1 MISRLN
7 YMQGI
12 SFKEDH
18 ISQIPALQLLQKFG
32 YTYLTPDEALAMRG
46 GKTSNVLLEDVLRNQ
61 LRRINSI
68 RVNRNK
74 EELFSEQNIENG
86 VLAMRNI
93 PMEGGYL
100 SGNEAV
106 YNLLTLGKAFEQS
119 IDGDKK
125 SYTMRFI
132 DWEHP
137 ERNVFHVAEEFAVTR
152 TGMADTYR
160 PDIVLFVNGIPLV
173 VIECKR
179 PDIKAALDQAISQHL
194 RNQKDDGIRS
204 LYLYS
209 ALLLS
214 IGNSYGAY
222 ATTGTPAK
230 FWTKWKEM
238 FLTEKEEAEHIQQL
252 NCLVNTP
259 LDEKRKAHLFSDR
272 FRYVRAYFDA
282 MEQERVLPTEQDL
295 YLFGLCRPERLL
307 DLIHNFTIYDGGIK
321 KLARYQQYFTV
332 KEITERVKTL
342 DHGKRRGGVVWH
354 TQGSGKS
361 LTMVLLAQAI
371 AQAKEILNP
380 RIVMVTDRTDLDSQ
394 ITNTFK
400 KCGREVINATTGTHL
415 VELLESK
422 TDAIITTVINK
433 FETAVKRIK
442 HPLTDPNIFI
452 LIDEAHRSQ
461 YKEMAIKM
469 DKVLPNACKIAFTGT
484 PLMKKEKNTA
494 NTFGGIIRPVYTMR
508 QAVEDGAVVPLLYE
522 GRIVPQHVH
531 EGPIDDFFTK
541 VCEGLNEYQTADLK
555 KKYSRTD
562 FVNQTD
568 QRVYSIAWNIS
579 EHFRD
584 NWQGTK
590 FKAML
595 VTPRKAI
602 AVLYKKY
609 LDEIGLVSSEVLITA
624 PDTRE
629 GEESSYGDT
638 SEEVKAYWKKM
649 MDEHGTPK
657 KYQENLISRFKNQE
671 QPEIMIVVDKL
682 LTGFDE
688 PKVVVMY
695 LDRKLNGHT
704 LLQAVARVNRVCDGK
719 EFGYIVDYYGVL
731 KELDEALDLYSNY
744 DEEEQAVFRETLESV
759 DTEIAKLPQ
768 KYSNLWDL
776 FKSIS
781 NKRDLEAYAQSLR
794 EEDRR
799 QEFYERLTA
808 YASCLKIALSTRD
821 FHAKTPEE
829 DIKRYKDDLNMFVKL
844 RSAVQ
849 LRYSDTIDY
858 KQYEGQIQKL
868 INRHVESGAVKLIT
882 ELVNIFDTEAFEQ
895 EVEKIVGIA
904 AKADTI
910 ASRTSKF
917 ITENIDTDPVF
928 YKKFSQLLKET
939 IAAYEQG
946 RIDELEYLKRVLKYK
961 EDILAHTDNEL
972 PEELQQNNAAKAY
985 YGLALETYQ
994 RIFSDT
1000 QMSLKKLALETAM
1013 TFDEIINHTLIVDGS
1028 VLVDWQQ
1035 KSDIIGRMKIEL
1047 EDYLI
1052 DEVKRKYG
1060 LNFSFDDMDTII
1072 DGCVDVA
1079 KLWIK

>member
-1 MISRLN
+1 MMNL
-7 YMQGI
+7 

-18 ISQIPALQLLQKFG
+18 ISQLPALMLLMKLG

-46 GKTSNVLLEDVLRNQ
+46 GKTSNVLLEEVLRNQ

-86 VLAMRNI
+86 VLAIRNI

-100 SGNEAV
+100 NGNEAL

-132 DWEHP
+132 DWERP
-137 ERNVFHVAEEFAVTR
+137 ERNVYHVTEEFAVTR

-179 PDIKAALDQAISQHL
+179 PDIKGALEQAISQHL

-222 ATTGTPAK
+222 GTTATPAK
-230 FWTKWKEM
+230 FWNKWREM
-238 FLTEKEEAEHIQQL
+238 FVTEHDEAEYARQL
-252 NCLVNTP
+252 DNLVNES
-259 LDEKRKAHLFSDR
+259 LSEEQKDHLFGNR
-272 FRYVRAYFDA
+272 FRYVRTYFDELA
-282 MEQERVLPTEQDL
+282 QEPVLPTEQDR
-295 YLFGLCRPERLL
+295 YLFSLCRPERLL

-321 KLARYQQYFTV
+321 KLARYQQYFAV
-332 KEITERVKTL
+332 KEIAERVKTL

-371 AQAKEILNP
+371 AQMREIP
-380 RIVMVTDRTDLDSQ
+380 GARIVMVTDRTDLDSQ
-394 ITNTFK
+394 ITGIFK
-400 KCGREVINATTGTHL
+400 KCGREVMNATTGTHL

-422 TDAIITTVINK
+422 SDAVITTIINK
-433 FETAVKRIK
+433 FETAVKRMSR
-442 HPLTDPNIFI
+442 PLTDPNIFI

-484 PLMKKEKNTA
+484 PLMKREKNTA
-494 NTFGGIIRPVYTMR
+494 RTFGGIIRPVYTVR

-522 GRIVPQHVH
+522 GRIVPQSVN
-531 EGPIDDFFTK
+531 EGPIDEFFSK
-541 VCEGLNEYQTADLK
+541 VCEELNEYETVDLK

-568 QRVYSIAWNIS
+568 QRIYSIAWNIS
-579 EHFRD
+579 EHFRN

-595 VTPRKAI
+595 VTPRKSI
-602 AVLYKKY
+602 AVLYKKF
-609 LDEIGLVSSEVLITA
+609 LDEINIVSSEVLITA
-624 PDTRE
+624 PETRE
-629 GEESSYGDT
+629 GEESSYGET
-638 SEEVKAYWKKM
+638 SEAVKAYWKKM

-657 KYQENLISRFKNQE
+657 KYQDNLIARFKNQE
-671 QPEIMIVVDKL
+671 HPEIMIVVDKL

-704 LLQAVARVNRVCDGK
+704 LLQAVARVNRVCDDK
-719 EFGYIVDYYGVL
+719 EYGYIIDYYGVL
-731 KELDEALDLYSNY
+731 KELDDALELYSNY
-744 DEEEQAVFRETLESV
+744 DEEEQEAFRETLEPV

-768 KYSNLWDL
+768 RYSDLWEL
-776 FKSIS
+776 FKTIP

-808 YASCLKIALSTRD
+808 YASCLKIALSTRE
-821 FHAKTPEE
+821 FHVRTSDEE
-829 DIKRYKDDLNMFVKL
+829 VKRYKDDLNMFVKL

-849 LRYSDTIDY
+849 LRYSDAIDY
-858 KQYEGQIQKL
+858 RKYESQIQKL
-868 INRHVESGAVKLIT
+868 INSHVTSSAVKPVT

-895 EVEKIVGIA
+895 EVEKLEGKA

-917 ITENIDTDPVF
+917 ITENMDSDPAF

-946 RIDELEYLKRVLKYK
+946 RIDEIEYLQRVLKYK
-961 EDILAHTDNEL
+961 DDVLAHTDNEL
-972 PEELQQNNAAKAY
+972 PDELQQNNAAKAY
-985 YGLALETYQ
+985 YGLALETY
-994 RIFSDT
+994 RRAFGDT
-1000 QMSLKKLALETAM
+1000 PVDLKQLALDTAWA
-1013 TFDEIINHTLIVDGS
+1013 FDGIINRTLIIDDR

-1035 KSDIIGRMKIEL
+1035 KSDIIGRMKIGL

-1060 LNFSFDDMDTII
+1060 LAFSFDDMDVII
-1072 DGCVDVA
+1072 DGCVEVA
-1079 KLWIK
+1079 KLWIR

>member
-1 MISRLN
+1 
-7 YMQGI
+7 MQGI

-18 ISQIPALQLLQKFG
+18 ISQVPALQLLQKLG
-32 YTYLTPDEALAMRG
+32 YTYLTPDEALTMRG
-46 GKTSNVLLEDVLRNQ
+46 GKTSNVLLEDVLRSQ

-132 DWEHP
+132 DWEHL
-137 ERNVFHVAEEFAVTR
+137 ERNVFHVTEEFAVTR

-179 PDIKAALDQAISQHL
+179 PDIKGALDQAISQHL
-194 RNQKDDGIRS
+194 RNQKDDGIRG

-238 FLTEKEEAEHIQQL
+238 FLTEKEEAEYIQQL
-252 NCLVNTP
+252 DCLVNTP

-282 MEQERVLPTEQDL
+282 MEQERVLPTEQDQ

-371 AQAKEILNP
+371 AQAKEIQNP

-400 KCGREVINATTGTHL
+400 KCGREVMNATTGTHL

-433 FETAVKRIK
+433 FETAVKRMK

-494 NTFGGIIRPVYTMR
+494 NTFGGIIRPVYTVR

-555 KKYSRTD
+555 KKYSRTN

-590 FKAML
+590 FKGML

-704 LLQAVARVNRVCDGK
+704 LLQAVARVNRVCDDK
-719 EFGYIVDYYGVL
+719 EFGYIIDYYGVL
-731 KELDEALDLYSNY
+731 KELDEALELYSNY
-744 DEEEQAVFRETLESV
+744 DEEGQEAFRETLEPV

-768 KYSNLWDL
+768 KYSDLWDL
-776 FKSIS
+776 FKSIP

-808 YASCLKIALSTRD
+808 YASCLKIALSTRN
-821 FHAKTPEE
+821 FHAQTPDEE
-829 DIKRYKDDLNMFVKL
+829 IKRYKDDLNMFVKL
-844 RSAVQ
+844 KSAVQ

-858 KQYEGQIQKL
+858 KQYEGQIHKL
-868 INRHVESGAVKLIT
+868 INRHVESGAVKPIT

-895 EVEKIVGIA
+895 EVEKIVGTA

-917 ITENIDTDPVF
+917 ITENMDTDPAF

-946 RIDELEYLKRVLKYK
+946 RIDELEYLKRVLKCK
-961 EDILAHTDNEL
+961 DDILSHTDNEL

-994 RIFSDT
+994 RIFGDA
-1000 QMSLKKLALETAM
+1000 QVDLKNLALETAM
-1013 TFDEIINHTLIVDGS
+1013 TFDGIINRTLIVDGS

-1052 DEVKRKYG
+1052 DDVKRKYG
-1060 LNFSFDDMDTII
+1060 LDFSFDDMDTII

>member
-1 MISRLN
+1 MMNL
-7 YMQGI
+7 

-18 ISQIPALQLLQKFG
+18 ISQLPALMLLMKLG

-46 GKTSNVLLEDVLRNQ
+46 GKTSNVLFEEVLRNQ

-100 SGNEAV
+100 NGNEAL

-132 DWEHP
+132 DWERP
-137 ERNVFHVAEEFAVTR
+137 ERNVYHVTEEFAVTR

-179 PDIKAALDQAISQHL
+179 PDIKGALEQAISQHL

-222 ATTGTPAK
+222 GTTATPAK
-230 FWTKWKEM
+230 FWNKWREM
-238 FLTEKEEAEHIQQL
+238 FVTEQDEAEYARQL
-252 NCLVNTP
+252 DQMVNEP
-259 LDEKRKAHLFSDR
+259 LSEEQKDHLFGNR
-272 FRYVRAYFDA
+272 FRYVRTYFD
-282 MEQERVLPTEQDL
+282 EQMQEPVLPTEQDRYL
-295 YLFGLCRPERLL
+295 YSLCRPERLL

-321 KLARYQQYFTV
+321 KLARYQQYFAV
-332 KEITERVKTL
+332 KEIAGRVRTL

-371 AQAKEILNP
+371 AQMQEIP
-380 RIVMVTDRTDLDSQ
+380 GARIVMVTDRTDLDSQ
-394 ITNTFK
+394 ITGTFK
-400 KCGREVINATTGTHL
+400 KCGREVMNATTGTHL

-422 TDAIITTVINK
+422 SDAVITTIINK
-433 FETAVKRIK
+433 FETAVKRMSR
-442 HPLTDPNIFI
+442 PLTDPNIFI

-484 PLMKKEKNTA
+484 PLMKREKNTA
-494 NTFGGIIRPVYTMR
+494 RTFGGIIRPVYTVR

-522 GRIVPQHVH
+522 GRIVPQSVN
-531 EGPIDDFFTK
+531 EGPIDDFFSK
-541 VCEGLNEYQTADLK
+541 VCEELNEYETADLK

-562 FVNQTD
+562 SVNQTD
-568 QRVYSIAWNIS
+568 QRIYSIAWNIS
-579 EHFRD
+579 EHFRN

-595 VTPRKAI
+595 VTPRKSI
-602 AVLYKKY
+602 AVLYKKF
-609 LDEIGLVSSEVLITA
+609 LDEIDIVSSEVLITA
-624 PDTRE
+624 PETRE
-629 GEESSYGDT
+629 GEESSYGET
-638 SEEVKAYWKKM
+638 SEAVKAYWKKM

-657 KYQENLISRFKNQE
+657 KYQDNLIARFKNQE
-671 QPEIMIVVDKL
+671 HPEIMIVVDKL

-688 PKVVVMY
+688 PKVAVMY

-704 LLQAVARVNRVCDGK
+704 LLQAVARVNRVCDDK
-719 EFGYIVDYYGVL
+719 EFGYIIDYYGVL
-731 KELDEALDLYSNY
+731 KELDDALELYSNY
-744 DEEEQAVFRETLESV
+744 DVEEQEAFRETLEPV

-768 KYSNLWDL
+768 RYSDLWEL
-776 FKSIS
+776 FKTIP

-808 YASCLKIALSTRD
+808 YASCLKIALSTRE
-821 FHAKTPEE
+821 FHVRTSDEE
-829 DIKRYKDDLNMFVKL
+829 VKRYKDDLNMFVKL

-849 LRYSDTIDY
+849 LRYSDAIDY
-858 KQYEGQIQKL
+858 RQYESQIQKL
-868 INRHVESGAVKLIT
+868 INSHVTSSAVKPVT

-895 EVEKIVGIA
+895 EVEKLEGKA

-917 ITENIDTDPVF
+917 ITENMDSDPAF

-946 RIDELEYLKRVLKYK
+946 RIDEVEYLQRVLKYK
-961 EDILAHTDNEL
+961 DDVLAHTDNEL
-972 PEELQQNNAAKAY
+972 PDELQHNNAAKAY
-985 YGLALETYQ
+985 YGLALETY
-994 RIFSDT
+994 RRAFGDT
-1000 QMSLKKLALETAM
+1000 PVDLKQLALDTAWA
-1013 TFDEIINHTLIVDGS
+1013 FDGIINRTLIIDGQ

-1035 KSDIIGRMKIEL
+1035 KSDVIGRMKIEL

-1052 DEVKRKYG
+1052 DKVKRKYG
-1060 LNFSFDDMDTII
+1060 LAFSFDDMDVII
-1072 DGCVDVA
+1072 DGCVEVA
-1079 KLWIK
+1079 KLWIR

>member
-1 MISRLN
+1 MMNL
-7 YMQGI
+7 

-18 ISQIPALQLLQKFG
+18 ISQLPSLMLLMKLG

-46 GKTSNVLLEDVLRNQ
+46 GKTSNVLLEEVLRNQ

-100 SGNEAV
+100 NGNETV

-132 DWEHP
+132 DWERP
-137 ERNVFHVAEEFAVTR
+137 ERNVYHVTEEFAVTR

-179 PDIKAALDQAISQHL
+179 PDIKGALDQAISQHL
-194 RNQKDDGIRS
+194 RNQKEDGIRS

-209 ALLLS
+209 ALLMS

-222 ATTGTPAK
+222 GTTATPAK
-230 FWTKWKEM
+230 FWNKWREM
-238 FLTEKEEAEHIQQL
+238 FVTEQDEAEYARQL
-252 NCLVNTP
+252 DHLVNEP
-259 LDEKRKAHLFSDR
+259 LSEEQKDHLFGNR
-272 FRYVRAYFDA
+272 FRYVRTYFD
-282 MEQERVLPTEQDL
+282 EQMQEPVLPTEQDR
-295 YLFGLCRPERLL
+295 YLFSLCRPERLL

-321 KLARYQQYFTV
+321 KLARYQQYFAV
-332 KEITERVKTL
+332 KEIVARVRTL

-371 AQAKEILNP
+371 AQMQEIP
-380 RIVMVTDRTDLDSQ
+380 SARIVMVTDRTDLDSQ
-394 ITNTFK
+394 ITSTFK
-400 KCGREVINATTGTHL
+400 KCGREVMNATTGTHL

-422 TDAIITTVINK
+422 SDAVITTIINK
-433 FETAVKRIK
+433 FETAVKRMSR
-442 HPLTDPNIFI
+442 PLTDPNIFI

-494 NTFGGIIRPVYTMR
+494 CTFGGIIRPVYTVR

-522 GRIVPQHVH
+522 GRIVPQSVN
-531 EGPIDDFFTK
+531 EGPIDEHFTK
-541 VCEGLNEYQTADLK
+541 VCEALNEYETADLK

-562 FVNQTD
+562 FVSQTD
-568 QRVYSIAWNIS
+568 QRIYSIAWNIS
-579 EHFRD
+579 EHFRN

-595 VTPRKAI
+595 VVPRKSI

-609 LDEIGLVSSEVLITA
+609 LDGLRIVSSEVLITA

-629 GEESSYGDT
+629 GEESSYGET
-638 SEEVKAYWKKM
+638 SEAVNAYWRKM
-649 MDEHGTPK
+649 MEEHGTPK
-657 KYQENLISRFKNQE
+657 KYQDNLIARFKNQE
-671 QPEIMIVVDKL
+671 HPEIMIVVDKL

-704 LLQAVARVNRVCDGK
+704 LLQAVARVNRVCDDK
-719 EFGYIVDYYGVL
+719 EFGYIIDYYGVL
-731 KELDEALDLYSNY
+731 KELDDALELYSNY
-744 DEEEQAVFRETLESV
+744 DAEEQEAFRETLEPV
-759 DTEIAKLPQ
+759 DTEIEKLPQ
-768 KYSNLWDL
+768 RYSDLWEL
-776 FKSIS
+776 FKTIP

-808 YASCLKIALSTRD
+808 YASCLKIVLSTRE
-821 FHAKTPEE
+821 FHVRTSEE
-829 DIKRYKDDLNMFVKL
+829 EVKRYKDDLNMFVKL

-849 LRYSDTIDY
+849 LRYSDTVDFR
-858 KQYEGQIQKL
+858 QYESQIQKL
-868 INRHVESGAVKLIT
+868 INFHVTSSAVKPVT

-895 EVEKIVGIA
+895 EVAKLESNA

-917 ITENIDTDPVF
+917 ITENMDSDPAF

-946 RIDELEYLKRVLKYK
+946 RIDEIEYLQRVLKYK
-961 EDILAHTDNEL
+961 DDVLAHTDSEL
-972 PEELQQNNAAKAY
+972 PDELQHNNAAKAY
-985 YGLALETYQ
+985 YGLALETYL
-994 RIFSDT
+994 RVFGDVSIN
-1000 QMSLKKLALETAM
+1000 LKQLALDTAWA
-1013 TFDEIINHTLIVDGS
+1013 FDRIMNRTLIVDGL

-1047 EDYLI
+1047 ETYLI

-1060 LNFSFDDMDTII
+1060 IAFPFDDMDVII
-1072 DGCVDVA
+1072 DGCVEVA
-1079 KLWIK
+1079 KLWIR

>member
-1 MISRLN
+1 
-7 YMQGI
+7 MQGI

-18 ISQIPALQLLQKFG
+18 ISQIPALQLLQKLG

-46 GKTSNVLLEDVLRNQ
+46 GKTSNVLLEDVLRSQ

-86 VLAMRNI
+86 VLAMRKI

-132 DWEHP
+132 DWERP
-137 ERNVFHVAEEFAVTR
+137 ERNVFHVTEEFAVTR

-179 PDIKAALDQAISQHL
+179 PDIKGALDQAISQHL
-194 RNQKDDGIRS
+194 RNQKDDGIRG

-238 FLTEKEEAEHIQQL
+238 FVTEKEEAEYIQQL
-252 NCLVNTP
+252 DCLVNMP
-259 LDEKRKAHLFSDR
+259 LDGRQKAHLFSDR

-282 MEQERVLPTEQDL
+282 MEQENVLPTEQDR

-342 DHGKRRGGVVWH
+342 ENGKCRGGVVWH

-400 KCGREVINATTGTHL
+400 KCGREVMNATTGTHL
-415 VELLESK
+415 VELLDSK

-433 FETAVKRIK
+433 FETAVKRMK
-442 HPLTDPNIFI
+442 QPLSDPNIFI

-494 NTFGGIIRPVYTMR
+494 NTFGGIIRPVYTVR

-541 VCEGLNEYQTADLK
+541 VCEGLNEYQTTDLK

-624 PDTRE
+624 PDMRE

-657 KYQENLISRFKNQE
+657 KYQDNLISRFKNQE

-688 PKVVVMY
+688 PKIVVMY

-719 EFGYIVDYYGVL
+719 EFGYIIDYYGVL
-731 KELDEALDLYSNY
+731 KELDEALELYSNY
-744 DEEEQAVFRETLESV
+744 DEEEQAAFRETMESI

-768 KYSNLWDL
+768 KYSYLWDL
-776 FKSIS
+776 FKSIP

-821 FHAKTPEE
+821 FHAQTPEE
-829 DIKRYKDDLNMFVKL
+829 EIKRYKDDLNMFVKL

-858 KQYEGQIQKL
+858 KQYEGQTQKL
-868 INRHVESGAVKLIT
+868 INRHVESGAVKPIT

-895 EVEKIVGIA
+895 EVEKIVGTA

-917 ITENIDTDPVF
+917 ITENMDTDPVF

-994 RIFSDT
+994 RIFDDA
-1000 QMSLKKLALETAM
+1000 QVDLKKLALETAM
-1013 TFDEIINHTLIVDGS
+1013 TFDGIINRTLIVDGS

-1052 DEVKRKYG
+1052 DDVKRKYG
-1060 LNFSFDDMDTII
+1060 LDFSFDDMDTII

>member
-1 MISRLN
+1 M
-7 YMQGI
+7 I

-18 ISQIPALQLLQKFG
+18 ISQIPALQLLQKLG

-93 PMEGGYL
+93 PMENGYM

-132 DWEHP
+132 DWERP
-137 ERNVFHVAEEFAVTR
+137 ERNVFHVTEEFAVTR

-179 PDIKAALDQAISQHL
+179 PDIKGALDQAISQHL

-209 ALLLS
+209 ALLLC

-222 ATTGTPAK
+222 ATTGTPTK

-238 FLTEKEEAEHIQQL
+238 FATETEEKEYKEQL
-252 NCLVNTP
+252 DKLVNTP
-259 LDEKRKAHLFSDR
+259 LDEKQKAHLFGDR
-272 FRYVRAYFDA
+272 FRYVRAHFDA
-282 MEQERVLPTEQDL
+282 MEQETVLPTEQDR

-307 DLIHNFTIYDGGIK
+307 DLIHNFTLYDGGIK
-321 KLARYQQYFTV
+321 KLARYQQYFAV
-332 KEITERVKTL
+332 KKIMERVKPL
-342 DHGKRRGGVVWH
+342 EHGKRRGGAVWH

-371 AQAKEILNP
+371 AQAKEIPNP

-394 ITNTFK
+394 ITGTFK
-400 KCGREVINATTGTHL
+400 KCGREVVNATTGTHL
-415 VELLESK
+415 VELLENN
-422 TDAIITTVINK
+422 TDAIITTIINK
-433 FETAVKRIK
+433 FETAVKRMK
-442 HPLTDPNIFI
+442 RPLTSPNIFI

-484 PLMKKEKNTA
+484 PLMKSEKNTA
-494 NTFGGIIRPVYTMR
+494 RTFGGIIRPVYTVR

-522 GRIVPQHVH
+522 GRIVPQYVQ
-531 EGPIDDFFTK
+531 EGPIDDFFNK
-541 VCEGLNEYQTADLK
+541 VCEGLNEYQTSDLK

-562 FVNQTD
+562 FINQTD
-568 QRVYSIAWNIS
+568 QRIYSIAWNIS

-590 FKAML
+590 FKGML

-609 LDEIGLVSSEVLITA
+609 LDEIGMVSSEVLITP

-629 GEESSYGDT
+629 GEDSSFGDT

-649 MDEHGTPK
+649 MDEHGTST
-657 KYQENLISRFKNQE
+657 KYQANLISRFKNQE

-704 LLQAVARVNRVCDGK
+704 LLQAVARVNRVCDDK
-719 EFGYIVDYYGVL
+719 EFGYIIDYYGVL
-731 KELDEALDLYSNY
+731 NELNFALDLYSQY
-744 DEEEQAVFRETLESV
+744 DEEDLDVFRETLESV
-759 DTEIAKLPQ
+759 DSEIAKLPQ
-768 KYSNLWDL
+768 KYSELWDL
-776 FKSIS
+776 FKSIP

-794 EEDRR
+794 DEDRR

-821 FHAKTPEE
+821 FHLQTPDEK
-829 DIKRYKDDLNMFVKL
+829 IKQYKDDLNMFVKL

-868 INRHVESGAVKLIT
+868 INRHVESGDVKPIT
-882 ELVNIFDTEAFEQ
+882 ELVNIFDTEAFER
-895 EVEKIVGIA
+895 EVEKVVGTA

-917 ITENIDTDPVF
+917 ITENMDSDPAF
-928 YKKFSQLLKET
+928 YKKFSQLLQET

-946 RIDELEYLKRVLKYK
+946 RIDELEYLKRVKKYK
-961 EDILAHTDNEL
+961 DDILSHTDNEL

-994 RIFSDT
+994 RVFGDNVSIN
-1000 QMSLKKLALETAM
+1000 LKQLALETARA
-1013 TFDEIINHTLIVDGS
+1013 FDQIIDSTLIVDDN

-1035 KSDIIGRMKIEL
+1035 KSDIIGRMKIDL

-1052 DEVKRKYG
+1052 DEVKRKYE
-1060 LNFSFDDMDTII
+1060 LAFSFDDMDAII

>member
-1 MISRLN
+1 MF
-7 YMQGI
+7 QEGI

-18 ISQIPALQLLQKFG
+18 ISQIPALQILQKLG
-32 YTYLTPDEALAMRG
+32 YEYLTPDEALAMRG
-46 GKTSNVLLEDVLRNQ
+46 GKMSNVLLEDVLRNQ

-93 PMEGGYL
+93 SMGEGYL

-106 YNLLTLGKAFEQS
+106 YNMLTLGKTFEQS

-125 SYTMRFI
+125 SYTMRYI

-137 ERNVFHVAEEFAVTR
+137 ERNVFHVTEEFAVMR
-152 TGMADTYR
+152 TGSSDTYR

-179 PDIKAALDQAISQHL
+179 PDIKGACDQAISQHL
-194 RNQKDDGIRS
+194 RNQKDDGIRG
-204 LYLYS
+204 LYVYS
-209 ALLLS
+209 ALLLG
-214 IGNSYGAY
+214 IGNSYGTY

-230 FWTKWKEM
+230 FWSKWKEM
-238 FLTEKEEAEHIQQL
+238 FLSQEDEDIYTAQL
-252 NCLVNTP
+252 HDLVNRP
-259 LDEKRKAHLFSDR
+259 LEDAKKERLFGER
-272 FRYVRAYFDA
+272 FRYVRAYFDT
-282 MEQERVLPTEQDL
+282 MEQEEILPTEQDK
-295 YLFGLCRPERLL
+295 YIYGLCRPKRLL
-307 DLIHNFTIYDGGIK
+307 ELIHNFTIYDGGIK
-321 KLARYQQYFTV
+321 KLARYQQFFTV
-332 KEITERVKTL
+332 KEIIARIKTI
-342 DHGKRRGGVVWH
+342 DNGKRHGGVVWH

-361 LTMVLLAQAI
+361 LTMVMLAQAI
-371 AQAKEILNP
+371 AQEKLIQNP

-394 ITNTFK
+394 ITKTFK
-400 KCGREVINATTGTHL
+400 KCGRDVVNATTGSVL
-415 VELLESK
+415 VELLESG
-422 TDAIITTVINK
+422 TDAVITTIINK
-433 FETAVKRIK
+433 FETAVKRMK
-442 HPLTDPNIFI
+442 QPLTDPNIFI

-469 DKVLPNACKIAFTGT
+469 DKVMPNACKIAFTGT

-494 NTFGGIIRPVYTMR
+494 RTFGGIIRPVYTVR

-522 GRIVPQHVH
+522 GRIVPQTVH
-531 EGPIDDFFTK
+531 EGAIDDFFTK
-541 VCEGLNEYQTADLK
+541 VCENLNEYQTVDLK

-562 FVNQTD
+562 FVNQTE
-568 QRVYSIAWNIS
+568 QRVYSIAWNVS

-609 LDEIGLVSSEVLITA
+609 LDEIGMVSSEVLITP

-629 GEESSYGDT
+629 GEETPYGNT
-638 SEEVKAYWKKM
+638 SEEVKEYWKKM

-657 KYQENLISRFKNQE
+657 KYQDNLISRFKNQE

-704 LLQAVARVNRVCDGK
+704 LLQAVARVNRVCDDK
-719 EFGYIVDYYGVL
+719 EFGYIIDYYGIL
-731 KELDEALDLYSNY
+731 KELDEALELYSDY
-744 DEEEQAVFRETLESV
+744 DEEERQEIQNTMPSVSTETE
-759 DTEIAKLPQ
+759 KLPQ
-768 KYSNLWDL
+768 KYSNLWDM
-776 FKSIS
+776 FKDIA
-781 NKRDLEAYAQSLR
+781 NKHDLEAYAQSLR
-794 EEDRR
+794 MEDRR
-799 QEFYERLTA
+799 QEFYERLTT
-808 YASCLKIALSTRD
+808 YASCLKIALSTRE
-821 FHAKTPEE
+821 FHEKTSE
-829 DIKRYKDDLNMFVKL
+829 DEIKRYKDDLNMFVKL

-849 LRYSDTIDY
+849 LRFSDKIDY
-858 KQYEGQIQKL
+858 KQYESQIQKL
-868 INRHVESGAVKLIT
+868 INRHVESGAVKKIT
-882 ELVNIFDTEAFEQ
+882 DLVNIFDTEAFEQ
-895 EVEKIVGIA
+895 EVEKVVGTA

-910 ASRTSKF
+910 ASRTSKY
-917 ITENIDTDPVF
+917 ITENMDTDPVF

-939 IAAYEQG
+939 IEEYEQG
-946 RIDELEYLKRVLKYK
+946 RISELEYLKRVQKYK
-961 EDILAHTDNEL
+961 DDVLAHTDNDI
-972 PEELQQNNAAKAY
+972 PAELQYNNAAKAY
-985 YGLALETYQ
+985 YGIVSETY
-994 RIFSDT
+994 RRLFGDNGLDT
-1000 QMSLKKLALETAM
+1000 NSMALDT
-1013 TFDEIINHTLIVDGS
+1013 TRKFDEIINSTLIIDGNT
-1028 VLVDWQQ
+1028 LVDWQT

-1052 DEVKRKYG
+1052 DNIKRKYN
-1060 LNFSFDDMDTII
+1060 LKFPFDDMDIII

-1079 KLWIK
+1079 RLWIK